1 MFKISNWIEE
11 RQLFTFFFFSFIISW
26 GIPGIILLISLSN
39 DAFIFS
45 LGQYTPL
52 SYLAIWSPA
61 ISCFMVIGITHGKKG
76 LKAYL
81 SRFKNWKK
89 SWPWIIFVII
99 GVPLMNFLSAVLT
112 DILGMGKLFS
122 INLTFSSFI
131 ILALLTATE
140 GPFEELGWRGFALPK
155 LQEKYSGFTSS
166 ILLGLIWA
174 TWHVPAFF
182 VESVMTGSIEGSI
195 EIIII
200 RLYINILITSLIM
213 TIVYNA
219 TDGSIPLMFIYH
231 WFMNIAY
238 PWESRAGIFIAQ
250 DILGFIL
257 LIVLLFFFY
266 QMYLQNENLFI
277 QVIPEVL

>member
-1 MFKISNWIEE
+1 VFEISRWIKDN
-11 RQLFTFFFFSFIISW
+11 QLITFFLFTFIISW
-26 GIPGIILLISLSN
+26 GVPGVILLISYSTGT
-39 DAFIFS
+39 FIFS
-45 LGQYTPL
+45 MAQYTPL

-61 ISCFMVIGITHGKKG
+61 ISCFMVIGITRGKQG

-89 SWPWIIFVII
+89 SWPWILFVII

-112 DILGMGKLFS
+112 DMLGMGKLFS
-122 INLTFSSFI
+122 INLSFSSFI

-140 GPFEELGWRGFALPK
+140 GPFEEFGWRGFALPK

-166 ILLGLIWA
+166 IILGLIWA

-195 EIIII
+195 EFIII
-200 RLYINILITSLIM
+200 RLYINIIITSLIM

-219 TDGSIPLMFIYH
+219 TDGSVPLMFIYH

-238 PWESRAGIFIAQ
+238 PWESRAGIHIAQ
-250 DILGFIL
+250 DILGFFL

-266 QMYLQNENLFI
+266 HMYLQKENLFV
-277 QVIPEVL
+277 QLTPEL